1 MNKERIR
8 MYMPYVQYID
18 MIGELSHETAKEL
31 ILKIAQYCTEMLD
44 IDLLANTHEKRFND
58 KNIMVDK
65 NKLITPIYNAKSK
78 IDAMIQLAFLVNK
91 CTKTNAIK
99 KEEQNK
105 TENKQLLDEIRK
117 EYNSNDE
124 KKRKEA
130 LKKLSKLTEKDFEE
144 YYKNAQYENRKEIFY
159 EIKHKLLSAIIK
171 ELGNNPEKY
180 KNYIYGFIRDDNA
193 YVFAINIPGNL
204 GTYQFHIEPNDE
216 KDILYDINCYEI
228 QHEYEQLAEGNREL
242 GKMSFLYTKDEIT
255 DLSNIEKELERIK
268 AKAKDINKIENKNQ
282 EELFR
287 KIFLYSVLLGKN
299 PRIELNEANSK
310 VAYSF
315 INENECGLS
324 EYTKSRTIE
333 DERKFNMI
341 MKNLKKFGKIYI
353 ASPNTLDSKV
363 AIEAIKRECR
373 NNGID
378 LQNENIIPV
387 APGTKPIDHGLYLNL
402 NKNGSVFN
410 HNDQILINVNEE
422 KREISISSI
431 LYRLGFK
438 VPRDV
443 VLYANRPDIV
453 TIKPNNAYNLASV
466 GMSGEQIYCLCE
478 ELNQSGTDLKNA
490 KLTDEQI
497 ERYGVKEYETE
508 IKERLNKCIDEL
520 NYKKIGNKI
529 VAIYGGKDPLA
540 SYFAYT
546 TGANYVISVSDH
558 YINDKKKGITFAI
571 QSDPKKNDL
580 PFETIKWA
588 IQINREEL
596 LKGANPQS
604 NTGFKNLDDMLIKS
618 TRIICGGNNRPDL
631 YLEDRRENKERDFKE
646 QILEQII
653 FGIAMSEAKNLGLD
667 LTELSCGLSNVEEI
681 VESVNKKAEETE
693 QEI

>member
-1 MNKERIR
+1 MNKERVR
-8 MYMPYVQYID
+8 MYIPYVQYID
-18 MIGELSHETAKEL
+18 MLEESSQEAAKNL

-44 IDLLANTHEKRFND
+44 IELLASTHQKRFND
-58 KNIMVDK
+58 KNLAVDK
-65 NKLITPIYNAKSK
+65 NKLITPIINAKSK
-78 IDAMIQLAFLVNK
+78 IDAMIQLTFLVNK

-99 KEEQNK
+99 SEEKNK
-105 TENKQLLDEIRK
+105 SENKQLLDEIRK
-117 EYNSNDE
+117 AYNSNDE

-130 LKKLSKLTEKDFEE
+130 LKKLSQLTEKEFEE

-159 EIKHKLLSAIIK
+159 EIKHRLLSAIIK

-180 KNYIYGFIRDDNA
+180 KNYIYGFIRDNNA

-216 KDILYDINCYEI
+216 KDILYDINCYEV
-228 QHEYEQLAEGNREL
+228 QHEFEQLAEGNREI

-255 DLSNIEKELERIK
+255 DLSNIEKELERLK
-268 AKAKDINKIENKNQ
+268 TKAKDINQIEDKNQ
-282 EELFR
+282 EEVFR

-310 VAYSF
+310 VAFSF

-341 MKNLKKFGKIYI
+341 MRNLKKFGKIYI

-363 AIEAIKRECR
+363 AIEAIKRECK
-373 NNGID
+373 NKEIELLD
-378 LQNENIIPV
+378 ENIIAI
-387 APGTKPIDHGLYLNL
+387 APGIKPIEPGLYLNL

-410 HNDQILINVNEE
+410 HSDQIFVNVNEE
-422 KREISISSI
+422 KREISISAI

-438 VPRDV
+438 VPQDV

-453 TIKPNNAYNLASV
+453 TNKSNNAYNLASI
-466 GMSGEQIYCLCE
+466 GMTGKQIYSLCE
-478 ELNQSGTDLKNA
+478 ELNQAGTDLKNA

-508 IKERLNKCIDEL
+508 IKERLTKCIDEL
-520 NYKKIGNKI
+520 NYKQIGNKI

-571 QSDPKKNDL
+571 QSNPKKNDL
-580 PFETIKWA
+580 PFEIIKWA
-588 IQINREEL
+588 IKIKREEL
-596 LKGANPQS
+596 LNGANPQS

-653 FGIAMSEAKNLGLD
+653 FCIAMSEAKNLGID
-667 LTELSCGLSNVEEI
+667 PTELLSEKEI
-681 VESVNKKAEETE
+681 VESNNKKSEKTDR
-693 QEI
+693 EI